1 MNSGMALDRIHE
13 SSVPEEYATGRLS
26 AEQTTA
32 FEAHLVTCP
41 ECQDRVGLAER
52 LWQGMHDLAG
62 DERVPAPSR
71 GAPAPVETVGGRAHR
86 PRWATRG
93 GWTLAAVASAAAV
106 AAVWIGAQRVRS
118 AEQALAS
125 EQAALVHAE
134 ALLAEARAEVEKA
147 RRTAQVAPPP
157 GRPATR
163 IPVLALMT
171 LRGGQV
177 PAVQLPPPGQPF
189 ALWIER
195 ETPVR
200 FERYHLTVRSERGDA
215 VWEDQVLP
223 SSPEAVVLALD
234 PGLVPAGTYL
244 LTLEGEGRNG
254 RPVVVSRHEF
264 RTIAAP
270 AP

>member
-1 MNSGMALDRIHE
+1 MTSGMDLGRVHE
-13 SSVPEEYATGRLS
+13 SSLPEEYATGRLS
-26 AEQTTA
+26 SEQTTP

-41 ECQDRVGLAER
+41 ECQDRVRLAER
-52 LWQGMHDLAG
+52 LWQGMHD
-62 DERVPAPSR
+62 
-71 GAPAPVETVGGRAHR
+71 VETAGGRAHR

-93 GWTLAAVASAAAV
+93 GWVLAAVASAAAV

-125 EQAALVHAE
+125 ERASLAHAE
-134 ALLAEARAEVEKA
+134 TLLAEARAEVEKA

-157 GRPATR
+157 GGPVTR
-163 IPVLALMT
+163 IPVLALVT
-171 LRGGQV
+171 IRGGQV
-177 PAVQLPPPGQPF
+177 PSVQLPPPGQPV

-195 ETPVR
+195 EIPVR
-200 FERYHLTVRSERGDA
+200 FERYHITVRSERGDA

-234 PGLVPAGTYL
+234 PGRVPAGTYV

-254 RPVVVSRHEF
+254 HPVVVSRHEF
-264 RTIAAP
+264 RTIPAP
-270 AP
+270 AR